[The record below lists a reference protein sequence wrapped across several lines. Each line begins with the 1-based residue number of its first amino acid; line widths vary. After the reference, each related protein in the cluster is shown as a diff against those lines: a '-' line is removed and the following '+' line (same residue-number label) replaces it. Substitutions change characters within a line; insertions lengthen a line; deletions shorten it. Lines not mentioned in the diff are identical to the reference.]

1 MQVYEQRFH
10 FEAYVIDSEDG
21 ATNAAGTGSVT
32 IGPVPAGKVW
42 FVERATSVVAGATAG
57 THRLYRNQALDPNL
71 EDVSP
76 ITALAFT
83 FVEWPVIM
91 LQEGESLVVEVQG
104 ADATVDYDATIR
116 ARQMVRE
123 TRCITL

>member
-1 MQVYEQRFH
+1 MQVFEQRFH
-10 FEAYVIDSEDG
+10 FESFIINSADG
-21 ATNAAGTGSVT
+21 ATDAAGTGSVT
-32 IGPVPAGKVW
+32 FGPVPAGKVW
-42 FVERATSVVAGATAG
+42 MVERATSVVAGATAG

-83 FVEWPVIM
+83 FVEWPVVL
-91 LQEGESLVVEVQG
+91 LQEGESLVVEVRA
-104 ADATVDYDATIR
+104 ADATVDYDATMR

-123 TRCITL
+123 MRCINL